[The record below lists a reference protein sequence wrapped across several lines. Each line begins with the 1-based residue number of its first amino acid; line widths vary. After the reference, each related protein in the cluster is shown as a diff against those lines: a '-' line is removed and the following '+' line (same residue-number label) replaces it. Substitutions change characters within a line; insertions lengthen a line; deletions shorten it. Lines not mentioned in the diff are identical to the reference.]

1 MTPRT
6 ITGRTL
12 SIALGLLAAAG
23 LAVTVAQNANAQSS
37 GRAAEVTAHQELIKT
52 YCTGC
57 HNARLQI
64 AGLALDTLDLNAVPD
79 NAEIWERAI
88 RKLRGGMMPPPG
100 LPQPERARVNA
111 LVQYLEATLD
121 QAAAINPHPGYVA
134 LHRINRTEYAN
145 AIHEILGLDINV
157 ETLLPLDDISDGF
170 DNIANVLKVS
180 PSFLDQY
187 ITAARYVT
195 TEAVGSP
202 NPRAE
207 KVSLRAPAG
216 TDQTQYV
223 EGLPLGTRGGFAV
236 EHIFPADGEY
246 LFSISG
252 LAGGGYVRGIE
263 FPHTVL
269 LLIDGEK
276 VFEAPLGGAE
286 DRNKIELG
294 QAPGIAEV
302 RARFEKIP
310 VEVTAG
316 RHTVGVTFIAR
327 SLAASDD
334 VLFSYRAGDVVHQV
348 PTVGAIEIAGPED
361 ATGPGLTPSRA
372 KIFTCMP
379 SSASQEI
386 PCAKEI
392 FTRVASEAFRRP
404 ATKDDLKAPLAFYK
418 DAYEEKGFEG
428 SIQSGLMAILA
439 SPKFLYRAE
448 LPPSGARPGGI
459 YPLDE
464 MELASRLSY
473 FLWSEGP
480 DERLLELA
488 SQGRLSN
495 PEVLEQQV
503 RRLLRDPR
511 SHSLVTNFA
520 FQWLNMVGLQDI
532 DADPFLFPEY
542 DKNLKVDFLE
552 EMERFVG
559 SIIEENRPV
568 TDLLNADYTFVNE
581 RLALHY
587 GIPNVRGTRFRR
599 VKLDDPNRWGLLGKG
614 AVLMVTSYPNRT
626 APVLRGAWV
635 LERILGTPPAP
646 PPPNVE
652 SFPETKEGEQA
663 LSVRERMEAHR
674 ANPSCNACHGVM
686 DPLGFA
692 LENYDAIGAWRDV
705 DVWALDKIDASG
717 QLVDGTPV
725 SSPADLRKALVKQ
738 KEDFVRTMTAK
749 LLMYALGRD
758 LNAQDMPTVRAI
770 VRGAAPDDY
779 RFASLVLGI
788 VNSPAFLNKMNAPAE
803 EPEPPKVAVNE

>member
-6 ITGRTL
+6 TTMSRTL
-12 SIALGLLAAAG
+12 SIALGV
-23 LAVTVAQNANAQSS
+23 LAVTGLAIIETQTLNAQSS
-37 GRAAEVTAHQELIKT
+37 GSAAQIAAHRELIQT

-57 HNARLQI
+57 HNARLKI
-64 AGLALDTLDLNAVPD
+64 AGLALDTLDLNAVAN

-111 LVQYLEATLD
+111 FVQYLEATLD
-121 QAAAINPHPGYVA
+121 QAAAINPHPGYIA

-145 AIHEILGLDINV
+145 AIHEILGLDVNV

-202 NPRAE
+202 NPRPE
-207 KVSLRAPAG
+207 KVTLRAPAG
-216 TDQTQYV
+216 TDQSHYV

-236 EHIFPADGEY
+236 EHVFPADGEY
-246 LFSISG
+246 VFSLSG
-252 LAGGGYVRGIE
+252 LAGGGYVRGVE

-269 LLIDGEK
+269 LLIDGQK
-276 VFEAPLGGAE
+276 VFEAPLGGKD
-286 DRNKIELG
+286 DRDKIERE

-302 RARFEKIP
+302 RSRFEKIP
-310 VEVTAG
+310 VEVPAG
-316 RHTVGVTFIAR
+316 RHRVGVTFIAR

-334 VLFSYRAGDVVHQV
+334 VLFSYKPGDIVHQV
-348 PTVGAIEIAGPED
+348 PTAGAIEIAGPED

-379 SSASQEI
+379 SSQGEETS
-386 PCAKEI
+386 CAKQI

-404 ATKDDLKAPLAFYK
+404 ATKDDLKAPLTFYK
-418 DAYEEKGFEG
+418 EAAEQQGFEG
-428 SIQSGLMAILA
+428 GIQAGLMAIFA

-448 LPPSGARPGGI
+448 LPPDGARPGGI
-459 YPLDE
+459 YPLDDV
-464 MELASRLSY
+464 ELASRLSY

-480 DERLLELA
+480 DDRLMELA
-488 SQGRLSN
+488 TAGRLSN

-520 FQWLNMVGLQDI
+520 FEWLNMVGLENI
-532 DADPFLFPEY
+532 DPDPFLFPEY
-542 DKNLKVDFLE
+542 DNNLKVAFLE
-552 EMERFVG
+552 EMEQFVG
-559 SIIEENRPV
+559 SIFEENRPV
-568 TDLLNADYTFVNE
+568 TDLLSADYTFVNE

-599 VKLDDPNRWGLLGKG
+599 VHLDDPNRLGLLGKG

-646 PPPNVE
+646 PPPE
-652 SFPETKEGEQA
+652 RR
-663 LSVRERMEAHR
+663 SVPGNQGRRT
-674 ANPSCNACHGVM
+674 G
-686 DPLGFA
+686 
-692 LENYDAIGAWRDV
+692 AIGSRTHGSRIAR
-705 DVWALDKIDASG
+705 
-717 QLVDGTPV
+717 T
-725 SSPADLRKALVKQ
+725 LRATLA
-738 KEDFVRTMTAK
+738 TA
-749 LLMYALGRD
+749 
-758 LNAQDMPTVRAI
+758 
-770 VRGAAPDDY
+770 
-779 RFASLVLGI
+779 
-788 VNSPAFLNKMNAPAE
+788 
-803 EPEPPKVAVNE
+803 